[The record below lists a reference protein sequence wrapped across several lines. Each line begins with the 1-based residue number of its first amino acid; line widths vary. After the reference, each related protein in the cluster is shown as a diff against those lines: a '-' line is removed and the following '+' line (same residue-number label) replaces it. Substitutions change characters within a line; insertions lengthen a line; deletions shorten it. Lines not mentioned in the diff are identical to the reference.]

1 VAILFTTAIACGLI
15 TYVFSAS
22 DDAITTLGG
31 TTALLLLGVFTIVN
45 VAVLVLRRDPVDE
58 NHFVTPTAV
67 PIVGGAASLYL
78 VTPLSGRPAEQYE
91 VAGLLLAVGVV
102 LWAITWVVNR
112 AVYGA
117 KTYVKDPGE
126 LE

>member
-1 VAILFTTAIACGLI
+1 M
-15 TYVFSAS
+15 
-22 DDAITTLGG
+22 
-31 TTALLLLGVFTIVN
+31 FTIVN
-45 VAVLVLRRDPVDE
+45 VAVLVLRRDHVDQ
-58 NHFVTPTAV
+58 NHFLTPTAV
-67 PIVGGAASLYL
+67 PIIGGAGSLYL